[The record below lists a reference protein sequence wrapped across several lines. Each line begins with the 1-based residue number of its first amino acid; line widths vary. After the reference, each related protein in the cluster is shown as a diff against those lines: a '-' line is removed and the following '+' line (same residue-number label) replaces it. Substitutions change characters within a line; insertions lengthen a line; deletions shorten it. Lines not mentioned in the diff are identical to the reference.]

1 MGACPQTPLKENKAE
16 NLTIKKNI
24 DFDNQSGNYK
34 YVKLEEKVP
43 ECLIRS

>member
-1 MGACPQTPLKENKAE
+1 MGASPQTPLKENKAE
-16 NLTIKKNI
+16 NLTKKKI